1 MLHLLLPLLLFSIL
15 AQAQPLEVTPYRPT
29 VSNPAEL
36 SALKHLEVEFG
47 LQANQPWRN
56 EERTSLPFLLKY
68 PFHKNFGLLVGGEA
82 WINQESSTGYGNT
95 SLLLKYYLP
104 LSSTLAIGF
113 EGGAVLPSAKQP
125 LGQGRTDWLGNFIIS
140 QDIADLRI
148 DLNAGVIRQGYHET
162 QHDQYKYSWA
172 LAASHP
178 LTENLGIAG
187 EFSGFLGQD
196 QAATSQWLMA
206 LDYQVSRLLIIDFG
220 GSVGLTD
227 ASDDYGVFTGF
238 SVLIDP

>member
-1 MLHLLLPLLLFSIL
+1 MPNLFLFLLLFPVIV
-15 AQAQPLEVTPYRPT
+15 QAETWKVTPYRPT

-36 SALKHLEVEFG
+36 SALAHMEIEFG

-56 EERTSLPFLLKY
+56 EGRTSLPFLLKY
-68 PFHKNFGLLVGGEA
+68 PFHKNWGLLVGGEA
-82 WINQESSTGYGNT
+82 WINQENSTGYGNT

-113 EGGAVLPSAKQP
+113 EGGAVLPSAAKP
-125 LGQGRTDWLGNFIIS
+125 LGQGRTDWLGNLIIS
-140 QDIADLRI
+140 QDIGNLRV
-148 DLNAGVIRQGYHET
+148 DLNTGIIRQGYHET

-178 LTENLGIAG
+178 LTENLGLAG

-196 QAATSQWLMA
+196 QAATGQWLLA
-206 LDYQVSRLLIIDFG
+206 LDYQVNRLLVIDVG
-220 GSVGLTD
+220 GSIGLTR